1 MERKWA
7 LAAFAA
13 LALAIG
19 APSAIAASGAGS
31 TPPSPSIATFE
42 GKQIDLSK
50 GWGDAQACLVYRAAG
65 LVECFRDRV
74 SLDAR
79 EQQLDAQ
86 ISTDSVATAS
96 TTCSTPLR
104 LFADAGYG
112 GRELDFYDRGYWQNL
127 STWSFDNQ
135 LSSYKTGACAVY
147 LADSTNGDGSWYPG
161 TTSANHGESSML
173 SGNRPSHRTS
183 IPRCVN
189 SRIEPRR
196 SRKASCKS
204 ACFVARPGASDRRL
218 ASHPACIPRETS
230 PEIPAR
236 RRS

>member
-1 MERKWA
+1 MEHRWA

-13 LALAIG
+13 LALAIA
-19 APSAIAASGAGS
+19 APSALAAGGGS
-31 TPPSPSIATFE
+31 TPQSSSIATFE

-65 LVECFRDRV
+65 LVECFRDRAG
-74 SLDAR
+74 LNTR
-79 EQQLDAQ
+79 EQQLSAQ
-86 ISTDSVATAS
+86 IGADSVAMAS

-147 LADSTNGDGSWYPG
+147 LADYADGGGSWYPG
-161 TTSANHGESSML
+161 NTGANHGESSML
-173 SGNRPSHRTS
+173 SGWNDRISS
-183 IPRCVN
+183 IF
-189 SRIEPRR
+189 IQ
-196 SRKASCKS
+196 
-204 ACFVARPGASDRRL
+204 
-218 ASHPACIPRETS
+218 
-230 PEIPAR
+230 
-236 RRS
+236 